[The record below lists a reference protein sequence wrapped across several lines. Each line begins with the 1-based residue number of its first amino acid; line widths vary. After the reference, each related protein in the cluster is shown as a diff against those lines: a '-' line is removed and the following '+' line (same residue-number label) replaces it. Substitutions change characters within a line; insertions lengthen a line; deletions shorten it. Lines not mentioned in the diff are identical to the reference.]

1 MRYMFRGS
9 VTLNGAIF
17 FIDAD
22 SSQAAVEKARQGE
35 FEDYDIDGAELV
47 DWEIRPG
54 TCERAD

>member
-1 MRYMFRGS
+1 MFRGS